1 MIKQLSLLL
10 RIHCC
15 KNHDIT
21 FLLQGSNLQSL
32 KREDILI
39 TLDEMDCPV
48 IYIDSSMLRCD
59 LSVTMDKTK
68 TIVTNLSFDV
78 EVR

>member
-1 MIKQLSLLL
+1 MIKQLSLFL

-21 FLLQGSNLQSL
+21 ILSQGSNLQSL
-32 KREDILI
+32 KPEDILI

-59 LSVTMDKTK
+59 LPVTMDKTK
-68 TIVTNLSFDV
+68 TSVTNLSFDV